1 MPLYLQS
8 ALAILRDMG
17 SNFTYGGFLHQLRQ
31 RIFNM
36 SQSSML
42 QMRLGLLD
50 SFLHGGGQDISSYFG
65 PGKLLI
71 IDLSDRFVDGK
82 TASMLFDICL
92 GLFMEWKAPTGKLI
106 VLDEAHKYLTPFT
119 SNQLTS
125 TISGIIRQQRHLSTR
140 VIISTQ
146 EPTVVPAPV
155 LDLLSWIIC
164 HRFSSP
170 SWVKHLDRH
179 VCVDERNARNKWE
192 DHVMTLKTGEAVL
205 FSPGS
210 LFLSKGG
217 ATSTLSTGYAIIKS
231 RPRVTKDGGMSI
243 MATDEKDT
251 GVGAS
256 KGVPLRAESPSP
268 FAKQTEPESTILALQ
283 ASSTTSPLAV
293 ADFSI
298 LKAVL
303 NELRLKT
310 SYEFHPY
317 LVVHQAVVAKR
328 PGMFFKEM
336 RWKTYIQCAESHQ
349 IVQVIENG
357 EDKYLTLAL
366 PYRSVLTPVSGA
378 SNTESF
384 KLSLQTPKGNTNSPE
399 VHKEFEILISLMNR
413 LSSADVPHVGQS
425 TIGAELA
432 KSSSTGVRGLGYK
445 NVKNFLTAAQEA
457 GIVQLD
463 SKVVNQEHF
472 WRLSISFMHVFTH
485 S

>member
-1 MPLYLQS
+1 
-8 ALAILRDMG
+8 
-17 SNFTYGGFLHQLRQ
+17 
-31 RIFNM
+31 
-36 SQSSML
+36 
-42 QMRLGLLD
+42 
-50 SFLHGGGQDISSYFG
+50 
-65 PGKLLI
+65 
-71 IDLSDRFVDGK
+71 
-82 TASMLFDICL
+82 
-92 GLFMEWKAPTGKLI
+92 
-106 VLDEAHKYLTPFT
+106 
-119 SNQLTS
+119 
-125 TISGIIRQQRHLSTR
+125 
-140 VIISTQ
+140 
-146 EPTVVPAPV
+146 
-155 LDLLSWIIC
+155 
-164 HRFSSP
+164 
-170 SWVKHLDRH
+170 
-179 VCVDERNARNKWE
+179 
-192 DHVMTLKTGEAVL
+192 EAVL